1 MLTSMKNLLLIVFT
15 LLIFTNCTNNDH
27 QNLVGITEVADEEL
41 LSEAET
47 SLLHKPG
54 AFVRSSNNPSN
65 TFQESNTKV
74 IRSGNLT
81 MQIED
86 FEVFSNALKLILENQ
101 KAYTTTSNQN
111 DTDNRFE
118 ATYTIRV
125 PADNFDQLFQE
136 IQKLAKKV
144 EFQQINQRDVTEQ
157 FIDLTA
163 RLKNR
168 KSLEQRYLQLLKQ
181 TKNINEIIRIEQ
193 QLNNIRSEI
202 ESQEGRLK
210 YLNSQV
216 DLSTIY
222 LTVYFKKPYTYEPGD
237 RQSFGQRFLKSLEDG
252 WSRLVNGALWF
263 ISIWP
268 IWLIILFLFTYWKLK
283 KNKG

>member
-1 MLTSMKNLLLIVFT
+1 MKNLLLI
-15 LLIFTNCTNNDH
+15 LLALLFFTNCTHNDQ
-27 QNLVGITEVADEEL
+27 QNFQKLAEAPDEEPL
-41 LSEAET
+41 EMADAAFSAR
-47 SLLHKPG
+47 PG
-54 AFVRSSNNPSN
+54 SSRFSRNNSSGQ
-65 TFQESNTKV
+65 FQESDAK
-74 IRSGNLT
+74 IIQSGSLT
-81 MQIED
+81 LQIED
-86 FEVFSNALKLILENQ
+86 FEVFSNALKPVMENH

-125 PADNFDQLFQE
+125 PADHFDMLFQE

-210 YLNSQV
+210 YLNNQV
-216 DLSTIY
+216 DLSTIH

-237 RQSFGQRFLKSLEDG
+237 HQGFGQRFLKSLEDG

-263 ISIWP
+263 ISTWP
-268 IWLIILFLFTYWKLK
+268 VWLIVLLLFVYWKSK
-283 KNKG
+283 K